1 VGFWTPIFI
10 DGIQPILCNLF
21 GLDGR
26 VTLSHRSY
34 KSLALLILKRLLD
47 IGIGIYLILIPIVL
61 ATGGF
66 KFNFLGIT
74 VGASRLFTVF
84 KFLIPLV
91 LFRLSITLEIKNLL
105 LLLGSIFLC
114 LIAFE
119 VFFRVWDPPISK
131 PGMYQIHRPSPVF
144 GWELVPGASG
154 FGRAGTYIHIN
165 ADGFRDSEHS
175 PHKDAGIFR
184 IMVIGD
190 SFTFGQGVN
199 LEDTYSK
206 YLERFINN
214 KGINS
219 EVINCG
225 VIGYGMWQYLEV
237 LKRKV
242 IPCKPDLVILG
253 IFIDDITTSFSPY
266 KNLGNWPGTNP
277 FAKDA
282 SDIMNRSYL
291 WNFFENLNTIFETK
305 YRYRRGYQYLK
316 GIEER
321 KQATGPAH
329 PETTW
334 HQIMYGKLPKQTY
347 LDFSQTLNEF
357 IRTCEAVNI
366 QPLIVLIP
374 DAAQLNEPER
384 QAVNRF
390 VEETCREIGVPLV
403 DVTERFER
411 EEDPRTLY
419 LFPFDAHTSP
429 KGHRLIAES
438 ILEKIRELRLH
449 SFRCHNRISLVR
461 LAM

>member
-1 VGFWTPIFI
+1 M
-10 DGIQPILCNLF
+10 DGQ
-21 GLDGR
+21 
-26 VTLSHRSY
+26 VTVSQRSY
-34 KSLALLILKRLLD
+34 KSLALLILRRLLD
-47 IGIGIYLILIPIVL
+47 IGIGFYLILIPIVL

-66 KFNFLGIT
+66 KFHLLGVT
-74 VGASRLFTVF
+74 VGVSRLFTIS
-84 KFLIPLV
+84 KFLIPLTLV
-91 LFRLSITLEIKNLL
+91 RLSITLEIKNLL

-114 LIAFE
+114 LLAFE
-119 VFFRVWDPPISK
+119 AFLRVWDPPIAK

-144 GWELVPGASG
+144 NWELVPGASG

-175 PHKDAGIFR
+175 LHKDAGVFR

-206 YLERFINN
+206 YLERLINN
-214 KGINS
+214 KGMTS

-242 IPCKPDLVILG
+242 IPYKPDLVILG

-266 KNLGNWPGTNP
+266 KNLKNRPGTNP

-282 SDIMNRSYL
+282 SGLMNRSYL
-291 WNFFENLNTIFETK
+291 WNFFENWNTIFETK

-316 GIEER
+316 GIAER
-321 KQATGPAH
+321 KKATGPAH

-347 LDFSQTLNEF
+347 LDFAQTLDEF
-357 IRTCEAVNI
+357 IQTCRTANI
-366 QPLIVLIP
+366 QPLIALIP
-374 DAAQLNEPER
+374 DAAQLDEPER

-390 VEETCREIGVPLV
+390 VKDTCREIGVPLV
-403 DVTERFER
+403 DVTERFEK
-411 EEDPRTLY
+411 ETDPRTLY
-419 LFPFDAHTSP
+419 LFPFDAHTSA

-438 ILEKIRELRLH
+438 VLEKIQELRLH
-449 SFRCHNRISLVR
+449 SFLYSARISLVR

>member
-1 VGFWTPIFI
+1 
-10 DGIQPILCNLF
+10 
-21 GLDGR
+21 
-26 VTLSHRSY
+26 VTVSDRSY
-34 KSLALLILKRLLD
+34 KSLALLTLRRLLD
-47 IGIGIYLILIPIVL
+47 IGIGFYLILIPVVL

-66 KFNFLGIT
+66 KFNLLGVT
-74 VGASRLFTVF
+74 VGVSRLLTIS
-84 KFLIPLV
+84 KFLIPLALV
-91 LFRLSITLEIKNLL
+91 RLSITLEIKNLL

-114 LIAFE
+114 LLAFE
-119 VFFRVWDPPISK
+119 VFFRVWDPPIAK

-154 FGRAGTYIHIN
+154 FGRAGTYVHIN
-165 ADGFRDSEHS
+165 GDGFRDTEHS
-175 PHKDAGIFR
+175 VPKNASVFR

-206 YLERFINN
+206 YLERLINN
-214 KGINS
+214 KGMTS

-237 LKRKV
+237 LRRKV
-242 IPCKPDLVILG
+242 IPYKPDLVILG

-266 KNLGNWPGTNP
+266 RNLENWPGTNP

-282 SDIMNRSYL
+282 SDLMNRSYL
-291 WNFFENLNTIFETK
+291 WNFFENWNTIFETK
-305 YRYRRGYQYLK
+305 YRYRRGYEYLK

-321 KQATGPAH
+321 KEATGPAH

-334 HQIMYGKLPKQTY
+334 YQIMYGKLPKQSY
-347 LDFSQTLNEF
+347 LDFAQTLDLF
-357 IRTCEAVNI
+357 IRTCEAANI
-366 QPLIVLIP
+366 QSLIVLIP
-374 DAAQLNEPER
+374 DAAQLHEHAR

-390 VEETCREIGVPLV
+390 VEENCREIGVPLV
-403 DVTERFER
+403 DATESFER
-411 EEDPRTLY
+411 DKDPRTLY

-438 ILEKIRELRLH
+438 VFEKIQELRLH
-449 SFRCHNRISLVR
+449 SFSISSPISLGG
-461 LAM
+461 